1 MGVGVQKAL
10 SFLRVW
16 MQGEKDYGDVKEGK
30 YKVYP
35 HLTAIID
42 VKDGLVRGI
51 TWDDACV
58 FCSGF
63 DCDEITVNFEGVMQN
78 KDTAGQLTRGCG
90 NTLTDCSEKH
100 ANGGTDCDLVLY
112 VVWTGTDVDGKAL
125 LSSASR
131 FSAFPAQEL
140 QNRLTQNLPD
150 AVKNV
155 GDDSGNTNRDL

>member
-1 MGVGVQKAL
+1 MSVGVGVQTAL

-16 MQGEKDYGDVKEGK
+16 MQGSADHKDTSEGNL
-30 YKVYP
+30 KVYP

-42 VKDGLVRGI
+42 VKDGIVRGI

-63 DCDEITVNFEGVMQN
+63 LCDEITYNFEGVEQN
-78 KDTAGQLTRGCG
+78 QDSAGQLTRGCG
-90 NTLTDCSEKH
+90 KKISDCDKN
-100 ANGGTDCDLVLY
+100 AGTDCDLVLY

-125 LSSASR
+125 LSSANR

-140 QNRLTQNLPD
+140 KNRLSQNLPD
-150 AVKNV
+150 AVKTV
-155 GDDSGNTNRDL
+155 GDNRRDL